1 MLMDTLQSAPRH
13 DRISASAASG
23 INMHNTT
30 RRWCSILLIA
40 GGLCTGAHAA
50 SPGVPP
56 APITISYSEATDLFN
71 LLDNLSNWLPG
82 YTAPVYRTYWEQRV
96 GLDDADRAALAS
108 YAEFRQRTSGL
119 ASTNEIAAVDR
130 LFAPDA
136 TRDSDAFSSYFLGGS
151 TFEAAANAAIAAQS
165 VDDQAMLRDYYARF
179 MPRATRLITVRSR
192 FGTQERT
199 IEAELADP
207 RVAQLAAE
215 IRTFFRV
222 PPPSVFE
229 AKFVWWPD
237 PDSTQAKVRGRTI
250 LLYSQHDV
258 DGGAMSMD
266 WVPILLHE
274 LSHYLSSSQPA
285 TRKQE
290 LGAEFVRLCPSAT
303 DMRNPLNALEEPLA
317 IYWGQYRFEHDVRGG
332 ELSPSSEWY
341 VQPDADRAA
350 KAIATAFPAT
360 RSPPTLEDP
369 ALLVAA
375 ASACSR

>member
-1 MLMDTLQSAPRH
+1 
-13 DRISASAASG
+13 
-23 INMHNTT
+23 MHNTT

-40 GGLCTGAHAA
+40 GSLCTGVHAA
-50 SPGVPP
+50 SPEVPP
-56 APITISYSEATDLFN
+56 TPITISYSEATDLFN

-82 YTAPVYRTYWEQRV
+82 YTAPVYRTYWEQHV
-96 GLDDADRAALAS
+96 GLDDADRAALTN
-108 YAEFRQRTSGL
+108 YAEFRQRTSEL
-119 ASTNEIAAVDR
+119 ANTNEIAAVDR

-136 TRDSDAFSSYFLGGS
+136 TRDPDAFSSYFLGVL
-151 TFEAAANAAIAAQS
+151 TFEAAAKEAIAAQS

-179 MPRATRLITVRSR
+179 MPRAARLITVRSR

-199 IEAELADP
+199 IAAELTDP
-207 RVAQLAAE
+207 RVAKLAAE

-237 PDSTQAKVRGRTI
+237 PDRTQAKVRGRTI

-258 DGGAMSMD
+258 DGGALSMD

-274 LSHYLSSSQPA
+274 LSHYLSASQPA
-285 TRKQE
+285 ARKQE

-332 ELSPSSEWY
+332 ELSPSSDWY
-341 VQPDADRAA
+341 IQPDADRAA

-360 RSPPTLEDP
+360 RSPPTLDDP

-375 ASACSR
+375 ASACSQ

>member
-1 MLMDTLQSAPRH
+1 
-13 DRISASAASG
+13 
-23 INMHNTT
+23 MHNTT

-40 GGLCTGAHAA
+40 GGLCTGVHAA

-56 APITISYSEATDLFN
+56 TPITISYSEATDLFN

-82 YTAPVYRTYWEQRV
+82 YTAPVYRTYWEQHV
-96 GLDDADRAALAS
+96 GLDDADRAALTH
-108 YAEFRQRTSGL
+108 YAEFRQRTSEL
-119 ASTNEIAAVDR
+119 ANTNEIAGVDR
-130 LFAPDA
+130 LFAPGA
-136 TRDSDAFSSYFLGGS
+136 TRNPDAFSSYFLGVL
-151 TFEAAANAAIAAQS
+151 TFETAAKAAIAAQS
-165 VDDQAMLRDYYARF
+165 PDDQAMLRDYYARF

-199 IEAELADP
+199 IEAKLADP

-237 PDSTQAKVRGRTI
+237 PDRTQAKVRGRTI

-258 DGGAMSMD
+258 DGGALSMD

-274 LSHYLSSSQPA
+274 LSHYLSASQPA
-285 TRKQE
+285 ARKQE
-290 LGAEFVRLCPSAT
+290 LGAEFVRLCPGAT

-332 ELSPSSEWY
+332 ELSPSSE
-341 VQPDADRAA
+341 
-350 KAIATAFPAT
+350 
-360 RSPPTLEDP
+360 
-369 ALLVAA
+369 
-375 ASACSR
+375 